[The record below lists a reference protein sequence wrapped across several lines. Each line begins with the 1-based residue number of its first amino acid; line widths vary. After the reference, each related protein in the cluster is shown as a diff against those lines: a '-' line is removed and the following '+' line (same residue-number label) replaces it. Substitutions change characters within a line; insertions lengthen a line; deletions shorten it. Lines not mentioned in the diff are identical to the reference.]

1 MMCLGKGDDMDE
13 LEFAKKMEKFGGSVY
28 HLYRDKILLEEKLE
42 KLIEENERLRRE
54 KEEQ

>member
-1 MMCLGKGDDMDE
+1 MDE